1 MAGSNVA
8 YVVATGLVSV
18 PVPGVWRR
26 LGLIANDGKLSG
38 FDERQL
44 VGQLEELGI
53 PRHHYGVVRAVR
65 SWRSAAVPPD
75 VAFALWPLRECVPN
89 VGGLPRRRGSAVED
103 TGPTIRYLQLA
114 LAAGELTETDPAIA
128 TLAGWLVESQL
139 EDGSIRASFR
149 VAHGEVGS
157 TARAMRVLS
166 RIRDER
172 IRESVELMRRF
183 LIERCL
189 SASGGRAWSYGHEE
203 PTPVTGASS
212 LAGLALLESGADK
225 GLLAE
230 IAGFLLAAQ
239 DRSGGWS
246 EVPGYEPTIH
256 NTFNVA
262 RYLRAARHAG
272 IVGAEADEAL
282 ARTARWF
289 LRQLRWRAPRTIL
302 DLAYAIRLA
311 VQLNL
316 CRDRRVEQLA
326 RRLCRQRSLVLAPG
340 ADLYAET
347 EITAIALM
355 ELSRHL
361 DTLTDVPR
369 WCAWR
374 WTLPA
379 LPPPFLC
386 RTAYL
391 YELLYGLS
399 GARWWMRTVDFLV
412 NAAIIDRAA
421 GLLLG
426 TVAALGFVD
435 DFVTAAMT
443 NLGNGVRGIVAIVL
457 IGCVSALWL
466 AVKSCAYSSLLRAAR
481 TSVWSLIAGALLT
494 WIVLTP
500 APVFPSLL
508 ALVALRWLV
517 IDVIAHTADASGLL
531 NRMLPR

>member
-26 LGLIANDGKLSG
+26 LGLITNDGKLSG

-75 VAFALWPLRECVPN
+75 VAFALWLLRECVPN
-89 VGGLPRRRGSAVED
+89 VGGLPRRRGSVVED

-114 LAAGELTETDPAIA
+114 LAAGESTETDPAIA
-128 TLAGWLVESQL
+128 TLVGWLVESQM
-139 EDGSIRASFR
+139 EDGSVRASLR

-166 RIRDER
+166 RVCDER
-172 IRESVELMRRF
+172 TRESVERMRGF

-189 SASGGRAWSYGHEE
+189 PASGGRAWSYGHEE

-230 IAGFLLAAQ
+230 IAGFLLVAQ

-256 NTFNVA
+256 N
-262 RYLRAARHAG
+262 
-272 IVGAEADEAL
+272 
-282 ARTARWF
+282 
-289 LRQLRWRAPRTIL
+289 
-302 DLAYAIRLA
+302 
-311 VQLNL
+311 
-316 CRDRRVEQLA
+316 
-326 RRLCRQRSLVLAPG
+326 LAPG

-369 WCAWR
+369 WWAWR

-391 YELLYGLS
+391 YELLYGLF

-443 NLGNGVRGIVAIVL
+443 NLGNGVRGIVTIVL